1 MRILIAARHPPG
13 GRRAIGGVQSWCATV
28 GAELQRLGHEV
39 AFWGPGENLP
49 GTFDAGIFA
58 NIGDTRPAMVMC
70 KRHISICHGII
81 QPEQP
86 PVRDVAYTSE
96 EVRDFWHGDGPIV
109 RQPVDLYFWQPRPG
123 KKHLLVRF
131 SYRDGLPVAGSVAR
145 ALQLPLVHMR
155 NSTPEQ
161 ARETLNQAVCVLAT
175 GRAAVEAMAC
185 GVPVVICDERDYQ
198 GPLLDADTIGSMTRN
213 YSGRGGIE
221 PGTEALLQAIERAV
235 EQGSLREHVD
245 RHHDA
250 RQIVQQL
257 LCYIS

>member
-28 GAELQRLGHEV
+28 GAELQRLGHDI

-49 GTFDAGIFA
+49 GLFDAGIFA
-58 NIGDTRPAMVMC
+58 NIGDTRPAMRLC
-70 KRHISICHGII
+70 RRHISICHGII

-86 PVRDVAYTSE
+86 PVRDVAFTSE
-96 EVRDFWHGDGPIV
+96 EVRDFWHGSGPII
-109 RQPVDLYFWQPRPG
+109 RQPIDLDFWLQQPC

-131 SYRDGLPVAGSVAR
+131 SYRDGLPVAGVVA
-145 ALQLPLVHMR
+145 AAMGLPLVHVR
-155 NSTPEQ
+155 HASPEQ
-161 ARETLNQAVCVLAT
+161 ARETLNQAICVLAT

-198 GPLLDADTIGSMTRN
+198 GPLLDVDTIGSMSRN
-213 YSGRGGIE
+213 YSGRGGVA
-221 PGTEALLQAIERAV
+221 PDAQNLQQAIERAV
-235 EQGSLREHVD
+235 KQGSLRGHVD
-245 RHHDA
+245 QHHDA

-257 LCYIS
+257 LCYIC